1 MIMPLMK
8 GPVKL
13 CLVVALVVP
22 PMTALAFGSDGHLI
36 VGYVADE
43 YLCAATRRA
52 IKPLMGGYSLG
63 DIGIWA
69 DRIRS
74 DPDWYQASSWHYLNV
89 GDRQS
94 IARRRRPPRGDV
106 LTALDKFQRQLQ
118 DKSLDA
124 QMRAQALRFVVHFV
138 ADVHQPLHVGRSQ
151 DQGGNRI
158 DVRVGD
164 YSTNLHVLWD
174 SYLILQAGLE
184 PLAYAQQIAPLANG
198 KVETWQAS
206 TPLGW
211 AVESQNLRPKIY
223 AYGQLAG
230 NGYVELSS
238 SYLSASKDIVEL
250 RLVQAGV
257 RLAGLLNAIDCDG
270 PLKERDDSS

>member
-1 MIMPLMK
+1 MK
-8 GPVKL
+8 GPVKF
-13 CLVVALVVP
+13 CLVVALVAF
-22 PMTALAFGSDGHLI
+22 PMTVRAFGADGHMI
-36 VGYVADE
+36 VGYVADK

-63 DIGIWA
+63 DIGTWA
-69 DRIRS
+69 DQIRS
-74 DPDWYQASSWHYLNV
+74 DPDWYHASSWHYLNV

-94 IARRRRPPRGDV
+94 IANRRRPPQGDV

-118 DKSLDA
+118 DKTLDT
-124 QMRAQALRFVVHFV
+124 QTRAQALRFVVHFV
-138 ADVHQPLHVGRSQ
+138 ADVHQPLHVGRSK

-158 DVRVGD
+158 DVRVGG

-184 PLAYAQQIAPLANG
+184 PLAYAHQITPLANG
-198 KVETWQAS
+198 KVEAWQAS

-230 NGYVELSS
+230 NGYLELSS
-238 SYLSASKDIVEL
+238 SYVSASKNIVEL
-250 RLVQAGV
+250 RMVKAGI
-257 RLAGLLNAIDCDG
+257 RLAGLLNAIDCGG
-270 PLKERDDSS
+270 PLK

>member
-1 MIMPLMK
+1 
-8 GPVKL
+8 
-13 CLVVALVVP
+13 
-22 PMTALAFGSDGHLI
+22 MTARAFGSDGHLI
-36 VGYVADE
+36 VGYVADK

-52 IKPLMGGYSLG
+52 IKPLMGGYNLG
-63 DIGIWA
+63 YIGIWA
-69 DRIRS
+69 DQIRS
-74 DPDWYQASSWHYLNV
+74 DPDWYQASSWHYLNI

-94 IARRRRPPRGDV
+94 IAHRRRLPQGDV

-174 SYLILQAGLE
+174 SYLIMQAGLE
-184 PLAYAQQIAPLANG
+184 PLAYAQQIAPLATG

-230 NGYVELSS
+230 NGHIELSS
-238 SYLSASKDIVEL
+238 TYVSASKNIIEL

-257 RLAGLLNAIDCDG
+257 RLAGLLNAIDCDE
-270 PLKERDDSS
+270 PVKKSDNSS

>member
-13 CLVVALVVP
+13 CLVVSLVVP

-36 VGYVADE
+36 VGYVADK

-138 ADVHQPLHVGRSQ
+138 ADVHQPLHVGWIMKLVP
-151 DQGGNRI
+151 D
-158 DVRVGD
+158 
-164 YSTNLHVLWD
+164 
-174 SYLILQAGLE
+174 
-184 PLAYAQQIAPLANG
+184 IAPF
-198 KVETWQAS
+198 
-206 TPLGW
+206 
-211 AVESQNLRPKIY
+211 R
-223 AYGQLAG
+223 
-230 NGYVELSS
+230 
-238 SYLSASKDIVEL
+238 
-250 RLVQAGV
+250 RLVYHYLYSACTFV
-257 RLAGLLNAIDCDG
+257 FNSAAFDFHEFNPKFALFSCKL
-270 PLKERDDSS
+270 